1 MSSPG
6 CPLTF
11 SATSASLSP
20 AAQRHTTEQSLLI
33 PRGWAG
39 PHAAPVS
46 NQASHTTEDEMT
58 VTAPGGSSSPTPPAG
73 TPQSATNRAEELLV
87 HHILEDVV
95 EALTDRTGGD
105 HPFPWSPE
113 QHVRVG
119 VLGVTITPPP
129 PSAAGDSND
138 GSTSSTGDDDGDAV
152 AGTGGAPTA
161 TAPPVENRGIIG
173 LDFVVAGTPT
183 SVELTVKLDYALYHQ
198 LLPAF
203 ADISQEA
210 ARRSAA
216 AAANPRR
223 RPTVP
228 LSPTWRRDQRSVSV
242 ALSVPVTGD
251 EHTVMSGDLPGGCPL
266 AADATAAVADHFAD
280 PAALWKLTNNQTL
293 SVGAAT
299 GTEAEFQQAVAG
311 RRDAGWSPLA
321 PLPRLTVST
330 LPTVDGNT
338 AVSVS
343 VTNALVLASRDL
355 QDLALY
361 DTRMSVTV
369 DPPAALLPRQ
379 LGFANDDCRYAEVAT
394 VAGRGRGCVARPG
407 DTANVIVAE
416 TLPVHTQYNAISA
429 EPSAVDISFGNLAA
443 NWHAT
448 LPVLGAEMR
457 AFHRGWDFSAART
470 PDERLQLEALRD
482 QFEAEVERF
491 ELGLDLLRSDADL
504 ARAFELANDTFAGS
518 RGPTRRW
525 RLFQLVFIVSEL
537 GALAGREDPTD
548 PRLRAE
554 LDAVDVLWFPTGG
567 GKTEAYLGLIVA
579 ALFYDRLRGKERG
592 TSAWLLFPL
601 RMLSVQQLSRVNE
614 ILHHAEAARSALNLP
629 GDPFTLGYFV
639 GAGNTPNRLAYPDA
653 HGWWPGM
660 TVFAQWAQD
669 QRDAKRLV
677 GACPACG
684 DQNSIGLDCDLT
696 DQLLLHVCRACGHVL
711 PIHASD
717 DEVTRFQSSIIVST
731 VDKICAFAR
740 NGQLT
745 AINRGP
751 RARCPQHGWYT
762 HKSCIAKDCTIA
774 VATHTA
780 PTGFKDPT
788 PALWVQDE
796 LHLVR
801 EELGV
806 FAAHYHTLLSELAR
820 GAGHEPSKVI
830 AATATIE
837 QFEDQLSQVYG
848 RRPRMFPTGG
858 GTLARSF
865 YTMVTDDVRRLYLG
879 VLPAGGG
886 TVKVDL
892 AGIVTARIVEH
903 IHRLTDDPTPLLA
916 SMATAGVTITNAEA
930 RNMLFD
936 YELALAYVNSKAHG
950 VAVLDD
956 LNRLSENL
964 INSGSGRVRAEYLT
978 GETTLGEL
986 AAIIAA
992 IQDTNPTANRA
1003 DRIRAMVGTS
1013 VVSHGVD
1020 LDRLNFEVLAGMPP
1034 SYAHYIQATA
1044 RAGRSHVGLVIDVF
1058 DRANRRETSMY
1069 QSFLTTHA
1077 ALERMV
1083 EPVPVNRFASRAVE
1097 RTLPGLVC
1105 ALLWDETRH
1114 ATWGTPEDIG
1124 TTRRFREWWNAQAA
1138 DFLPDLATRIERAY
1152 RCPVPDPAMTADEQ
1166 RLVDDALRRWDQIE
1180 RPRVQQWQSDW
1191 LTDLFTSPAMTSLRD
1206 VDPPA
1211 EFRGGNRAEQIITR
1225 LY

>member
-1 MSSPG
+1 
-6 CPLTF
+6 
-11 SATSASLSP
+11 
-20 AAQRHTTEQSLLI
+20 
-33 PRGWAG
+33 
-39 PHAAPVS
+39 
-46 NQASHTTEDEMT
+46 MT
-58 VTAPGGSSSPTPPAG
+58 VTAPSGSTSPTTAPTGGQDP
-73 TPQSATNRAEELLV
+73 TNRAEEILV
-87 HHILEDVV
+87 HHILDDVV
-95 EALTDRTGGD
+95 EALTDRAGGD

-113 QHVRVG
+113 QNVRVG

-129 PSAAGDSND
+129 PTAP
-138 GSTSSTGDDDGDAV
+138 GSGTSGGNDDGADSAS
-152 AGTGGAPTA
+152 ATPTA
-161 TAPPVENRGIIG
+161 TVPPVENRGVIG
-173 LDFVVAGTPT
+173 LDFVIDGTPAT
-183 SVELTVKLDYALYHQ
+183 VQLTVEVTYAIYHQ

-216 AAANPRR
+216 AASNPRR

-228 LSPTWRRDQRSVSV
+228 LSPTWRRDQRSVV
-242 ALSVPVTGD
+242 ITLSIPVTGD
-251 EHTVMSGDLPGGCPL
+251 EHTLVSHDLPGGCPL
-266 AADATAAVADHFAD
+266 AADAATAVADHFAD

-293 SVGAAT
+293 PVANAS
-299 GTEAEFQQAVAG
+299 GTEAEFHQAVAA
-311 RRDAGWSPLA
+311 RRDTAWTPLA

-330 LPTVDGNT
+330 LPAVDGNT

-343 VTNALVLASRDL
+343 ITNALVLPGRDL
-355 QDLALY
+355 QDLSLY
-361 DTRMSVTV
+361 DTQMSVTV
-369 DPPAALLPRQ
+369 TAPTQLLRRQ
-379 LGFANDDCRYAEVAT
+379 LGFADDDCRYADVGT
-394 VAGRGRGCVARPG
+394 VPARGRGCVARPG
-407 DTANVIVAE
+407 DAPDVIVAE
-416 TLPVHTQYNAISA
+416 TLPVYTQHNAASA
-429 EPSAVDISFGNLAA
+429 EPSGIDISFGNLAT
-443 NWHAT
+443 NWAIT
-448 LPVLGAEMR
+448 LPSLAAEMR

-470 PDERLQLEALRD
+470 PDERLEIEDLRD
-482 QFEAEVERF
+482 RFEAEVERF
-491 ELGLDLLRSDADL
+491 ELGLDLLRAEADL
-504 ARAFELANDTFAGS
+504 IRAFELANQAFAGS
-518 RGPTRRW
+518 RGPTARW

-537 GALAGREDPTD
+537 GALAGRENPTD

-567 GKTEAYLGLIVA
+567 GKTEAYLGLIVV

-614 ILHHAEAARSALNLP
+614 ILHHADAARSTEDLP

-653 HGWWPGM
+653 HGWWPGL
-660 TVFAQWAQD
+660 TVFAQWTQD
-669 QRDAKRLV
+669 ERDAKRLV

-684 DQNSIGLDCDLT
+684 DQNSIGLDCDLS
-696 DQLLLHVCRACGHVL
+696 DQRLLHTCRNTGCGHVL

-717 DEVTRFQSSIIVST
+717 DEVNRYQSSIIVST

-762 HKSCIAKDCTIA
+762 HKTCIAKDCTTA
-774 VATHTA
+774 TATHTP

-806 FAAHYHTLLSELAR
+806 FAAHYHTLLAELAR
-820 GAGHEPSKVI
+820 GAGNEPSKVI

-865 YTMVTDDVRRLYLG
+865 YTARTNDVRRIYLG

-892 AGIVTARIVEH
+892 AGVVTARIVEQ
-903 IHRLTDDPTPLLA
+903 IHRLTDDPAPLIAAMAVSGITLTAPQALA
-916 SMATAGVTITNAEA
+916 
-930 RNMLFD
+930 MLFD

-950 VAVLDD
+950 VAILDD
-956 LNRLSENL
+956 LNRVSENL
-964 INSGSGRVRAEYLT
+964 INVGSDRVRSEYLT

-992 IQDTNPTANRA
+992 IQDASGGTSRA

-1044 RAGRSHVGLVIDVF
+1044 RAGRSHVGLVIDIF

-1069 QSFLTTHA
+1069 QSFLTTHG

-1097 RTLPGLVC
+1097 RTLPGIVC
-1105 ALLWDETRH
+1105 ALLWDETRNT
-1114 ATWGTPEDIG
+1114 TWGTTEDIG
-1124 TTRRFREWWNAQAA
+1124 TTRRFRDWWNAQAA
-1138 DFLPDLATRIERAY
+1138 NFLPQLAMHIERAY
-1152 RCPVPDPAMTADEQ
+1152 RCPVPDPAMAADEQ
-1166 RLVDDALRRWDQIE
+1166 RLVDDALRRWQQIE

-1211 EFRGGNRAEQIITR
+1211 EFRGGNRAEQVITR